1 MSTGQISQYFAK
13 SDGNKQSKSNK
24 TMEKKEGESKGDQ
37 NPSKRT
43 RSELSSVDSEA
54 SEAVGVQILEELKD
68 IKEKLNDTVKTNDLK
83 GMVKGIVSE
92 LMKEMKDEIKQ
103 DLNDL
108 KQNYDA
114 KLLSYKSDVD
124 SLNVDN
130 HRLRA
135 LVTKQNRTIADMKK
149 TVKESNRIA
158 MESKARAN
166 RNEQYSRKTNIKI
179 HGVDDMRLP
188 NSKMQGTQ
196 ATVQK
201 VLKESI
207 KVDLKSD
214 EIIACH
220 RIPGRGTVRPI
231 LLKVKN
237 TDIKSRIMRNR
248 TAFRESKQNAR
259 LSDDVTK
266 DNSDLIQKLIKN
278 PAIESA
284 WYFNC
289 SIYAKLKKK
298 EGEKEKPEQ
307 ERRIM
312 FDINDNIDKKIRKH
326 MAGEQLDAND
336 GYKTESES
344 ESDEET
350 DVI

>member
-1 MSTGQISQYFAK
+1 
-13 SDGNKQSKSNK
+13 
-24 TMEKKEGESKGDQ
+24 
-37 NPSKRT
+37 
-43 RSELSSVDSEA
+43 
-54 SEAVGVQILEELKD
+54 
-68 IKEKLNDTVKTNDLK
+68 
-83 GMVKGIVSE
+83 
-92 LMKEMKDEIKQ
+92 
-103 DLNDL
+103 
-108 KQNYDA
+108 
-114 KLLSYKSDVD
+114 
-124 SLNVDN
+124 
-130 HRLRA
+130 
-135 LVTKQNRTIADMKK
+135 
-149 TVKESNRIA
+149 
-158 MESKARAN
+158 
-166 RNEQYSRKTNIKI
+166 
-179 HGVDDMRLP
+179 MRLP
-188 NSKMQGTQ
+188 NGKMQGTL

-231 LLKVKN
+231 LRKIKN

-266 DNSDLIQKLIKN
+266 DNSDLIQKLVKHQ
-278 PAIESA
+278 AIESA

-289 SIYAKLKKK
+289 SVYAKLKEK
-298 EGEKEKPEQ
+298 EAEKEKPEQ
-307 ERRIM
+307 NRRIM
-312 FDINDNIDKKIRKH
+312 FDINDNIDKKIRKR

>member
-1 MSTGQISQYFAK
+1 MA
-13 SDGNKQSKSNK
+13 
-24 TMEKKEGESKGDQ
+24 
-37 NPSKRT
+37 
-43 RSELSSVDSEA
+43 
-54 SEAVGVQILEELKD
+54 
-68 IKEKLNDTVKTNDLK
+68 
-83 GMVKGIVSE
+83 
-92 LMKEMKDEIKQ
+92 
-103 DLNDL
+103 
-108 KQNYDA
+108 
-114 KLLSYKSDVD
+114 
-124 SLNVDN
+124 
-130 HRLRA
+130 
-135 LVTKQNRTIADMKK
+135 
-149 TVKESNRIA
+149 
-158 MESKARAN
+158 SKAKAN

-188 NSKMQGTQ
+188 NGKMQGIQ

-266 DNSDLIQKLIKN
+266 DNSELIQKLMKH

-289 SIYAKLKKK
+289 SVYAKLKEKKK
-298 EGEKEKPEQ
+298 EKGEKETPEH

-312 FDINDNIDKKIRKH
+312 FDINDNIDKKIQKR

-336 GYKTESES
+336 GYETESES
-344 ESDEET
+344 ESEDET